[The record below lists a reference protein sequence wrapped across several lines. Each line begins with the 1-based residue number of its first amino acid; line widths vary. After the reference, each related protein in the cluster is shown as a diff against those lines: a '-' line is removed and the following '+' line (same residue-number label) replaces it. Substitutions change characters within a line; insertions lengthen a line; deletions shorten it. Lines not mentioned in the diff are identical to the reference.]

1 MKNLFIVALIII
13 GMASCLTPAYKQY
26 ETHSYKLTVVDID
39 GKPIKNANVKYSIN
53 DKFNSSSNIKD
64 SVVTTDNYGI
74 FNIVTDAKLNPAA
87 YNTSYATP
95 GMNKFSGVATYNT
108 SFVTDPYETNFKY
121 EVSKEGY
128 YPQKE
133 ELTNLY
139 CSQFAK
145 YYTDTTKLQPNTAET
160 VFINRKSYSQTAD
173 IKLTLFKPI
182 DYFNPSF
189 LKNEEGTKLKSDI
202 LFSLDYILLESLL
215 ADCHMSTR
223 TIDFNPFKDKKYLSF
238 TFDNDKNTYN
248 SIKLNKYDIGKR
260 MFDDVVRKML
270 NPLDIHL
277 GRSEDFFGYDI
288 IIYAYTK
295 DFIEEYASSKRIR
308 YEFLMPKDAVRKYK
322 EKEISSQQLL
332 DGSIILMDDDRVE
345 FKFQ

>member
-1 MKNLFIVALIII
+1 MKNLFVVALIII
-13 GMASCLTPAYKQY
+13 GMASCLTPASMMNYKQY

-39 GKPIKNANVKYSIN
+39 GNPIKNANVKYSIN
-53 DKFNSSSNIKD
+53 DKFNSSSDKKD
-64 SVVTTDNYGI
+64 FVGITDNYGI
-74 FNIVTDAKLNPAA
+74 LNIVTDAKLNSAA
-87 YNTSYATP
+87 YNT
-95 GMNKFSGVATYNT
+95 
-108 SFVTDPYETNFKY
+108 FVTDPYETNFKY

-128 YPQKE
+128 YPKKE

-145 YYTDTTKLQPNTAET
+145 YYTDTTKLQPNTSET

-182 DYFNPSF
+182 DYFDPSF

-202 LFSLDYILLESLL
+202 LSFLDFVLLESKVTDSHL
-215 ADCHMSTR
+215 SKR
-223 TIDFNPFKDKKYLSF
+223 SIDFKSNISPNKDKKYLSF
-238 TFDNDKNTYN
+238 SFANENTYN
-248 SIKLNKYDIGKR
+248 SNKLNKYDIGKE

-288 IIYAYTK
+288 IVYAYTK
-295 DFIEEYASSKRIR
+295 DFTEKYASSKQIR

-322 EKEISSQQLL
+322 DKEISSQQLL
-332 DGSIILMDDDRVE
+332 DGSVILMDDDRVE
-345 FKFQ
+345 FKLQ